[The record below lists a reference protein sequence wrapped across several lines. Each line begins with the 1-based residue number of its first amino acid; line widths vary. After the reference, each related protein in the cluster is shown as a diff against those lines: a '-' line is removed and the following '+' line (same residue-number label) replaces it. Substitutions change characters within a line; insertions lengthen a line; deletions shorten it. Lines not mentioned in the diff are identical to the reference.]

1 MAEKKI
7 MYLAG
12 NGFTWDQDQADVD
25 AYGKPIICGGALS
38 KIMLRN
44 RRVIDQVGEFLLD
57 EAEKLWDLEEQG
69 GEALVKVKKQRAR
82 VDALTEAFAIL
93 IHPKQ
98 YKEDK
103 SKAIQRIKEWVDGQ
117 FQD

>member
-1 MAEKKI
+1 MAENRI

-12 NGFTWDQDQADVD
+12 NGYTWDQDQADID
-25 AYGKPIICGGALS
+25 SYGKPIICPGALS

-57 EAEKLWDLEEQG
+57 ETERLWDLEEQ
-69 GEALVKVKKQRAR
+69 EDASTKVKKQRAR
-82 VDALTEAFAIL
+82 VDALAEAFAIL
-93 IHPKQ
+93 THPAQ

-103 SKAIQRIKEWVDGQ
+103 TKAIQRIKEWVDGQ